1 MSESVDGKPTVEH
14 ASSTEDAPANYAA
27 TKLSQEIGA
36 VPRLQGLQ
44 PPAFIANLTFEQRME
59 LETRLRKK
67 IDLRLMPMIIIMYI
81 MNYIDR

>member
-1 MSESVDGKPTVEH
+1 MSEPIDGKPTVEH
-14 ASSTEDAPANYAA
+14 ASSTEEAPTSYNG
-27 TKLSQEIGA
+27 TKLSQEAGV
-36 VPRLQGLQ
+36 VPALRGMQ
-44 PPAFIANLTFEQRME
+44 PPAIIANLTAEQRLE